1 MINAKWDKKRKITI
15 AEMNGDKES
24 LINEFGSIL
33 DGLVKSNVLN
43 VDIVATILSKVV
55 VDNGLDEQIKE
66 NTEKAIDTLLRN
78 MYFDK

>member
-1 MINAKWDKKRKITI
+1 MINAKCDKKRKITI

-33 DGLVKSNVLN
+33 DGLVKANVLN